1 MASGYRGEIAVCSS
15 CSLSALKPS
24 FRKKDH
30 ADESSKPGQTQGLWF
45 RLKHR
50 EEDLGEAATI
60 AFSLMKIEACVASIL
75 FDLVAR

>member
-24 FRKKDH
+24 FRKDH

-45 RLKHR
+45 RLEHR

-60 AFSLMKIEACVASIL
+60 AFSLIKIEACVASIL
-75 FDLVAR
+75 FDLVTR

>member
-24 FRKKDH
+24 FRKDH

-45 RLKHR
+45 FWLEQR
-50 EEDLGEAATI
+50 EEDLGEAVTI
-60 AFSLMKIEACVASIL
+60 AFSLIKIEVCVASIL